1 MIKKT
6 PFKVILA
13 VCIGFSFGLSSSLTA
28 QTSTEQ
34 SVVNAAKALG
44 LTPTLIDVPVTVVP
58 PATQHNS
65 RNQTRNIS
73 QGIATDPY
81 AVKRQQIQEQNLQR
95 KRAHYARLANIRRQ
109 QQKSTAPL
117 VQAAASDPY
126 AAKRQQILRQ
136 NVERRQ
142 AHQRRLANIQRQKNQ
157 QAQQNFTQ
165 QQNRHHNVWDRVYQ
179 GFKFR
184 DYKTAPYVQ
193 RFTRA
198 FSRNPKRI
206 QRLADRSADYM
217 YMVVNE
223 LNRRKMPTEL
233 ALLPFVESA
242 YRNNAYSHAG
252 AAGMWQFIPATGKHY
267 GLVQTRS
274 FDARLDSH
282 QATRAAFDYLQKLHR
297 QFKGDWF
304 LALAA
309 YNAGEYRVEKEIL
322 KNRRKGK
329 RTDYWSLD
337 LPKETRQYVPRLLA
351 YKEIF
356 KNPRAFNVQLRGI
369 PNSPALARIH
379 VNKAVDLRKAAA
391 YAGVPTDQLL
401 AMNSGFLHGITTPRY
416 SNQITLPRRHAG
428 RLNKVIQELP
438 PAADVH
444 NKRHAKYRSKKR
456 RYVYHKVRSGD
467 SLYRIARK
475 HGTTVKKIKRLN
487 KMRSSRIWPGK
498 KLKIANRKKSSRSY
512 S

>member
-1 MIKKT
+1 MIFRI
-6 PFKVILA
+6 PFKVVIAL
-13 VCIGFSFGLSSSLTA
+13 VTTMIINFGLVTSLSA
-28 QTSTEQ
+28 QTSSER
-34 SVVNAAKALG
+34 SVIEAAKALG
-44 LTPTLIDVPVTVVP
+44 LTPKMVSVPAPV
-58 PATQHNS
+58 N
-65 RNQTRNIS
+65 RNQ
-73 QGIATDPY
+73 AH
-81 AVKRQQIQEQNLQR
+81 QQ
-95 KRAHYARLANIRRQ
+95 RAAYQ
-109 QQKSTAPL
+109 AP
-117 VQAAASDPY
+117 AKPSDPY

-136 NVERRQ
+136 NAERRRAHHQRIANLKRQKYQQ
-142 AHQRRLANIQRQKNQ
+142 AHKKIAE
-157 QAQQNFTQ
+157 
-165 QQNRHHNVWDRVYQ
+165 QQNRHHNVWNRVYQ
-179 GFKFR
+179 GFQFR
-184 DYKTAPYVQ
+184 DFSKYPQVKKYAKE
-193 RFTRA
+193 
-198 FSRNPKRI
+198 FSRSPTRI
-206 QRLADRSADYM
+206 QRLADRSSDYL

-252 AAGMWQFIPATGKHY
+252 AAGMWQFIPATGRHY
-267 GLVQTRS
+267 GLIQTRS

-282 QATRAAFDYLQKLHR
+282 QATRAALDYLQKLHR
-297 QFKGDWF
+297 EFKGDWF

-309 YNAGEYRVEKEIL
+309 YNAGEYRVQKEIL

-329 RTDYWSLD
+329 RTDYWSLS

-356 KNPRAFNVQLRGI
+356 RNPRAYRVQLRGI

-391 YAGVPTDQLL
+391 HAGVPSDQLL

-428 RLNKVIQELP
+428 RLNKVIQQLP
-438 PAADVH
+438 PAPDVH
-444 NKRHAKYRSKKR
+444 NKRSRYAKYSGKKR

-467 SLYRIARK
+467 NLYRIARK

-487 KMRSSRIWPGK
+487 KMRGSRIWPGK
-498 KLKIANRKKSSRSY
+498 RLKVATGRSSRSY

>member
-1 MIKKT
+1 MIYRT
-6 PFKVILA
+6 PIKVIIAL
-13 VCIGFSFGLSSSLTA
+13 VTTICINFGFTTSLSA
-28 QTSTEQ
+28 QTSSER
-34 SVVNAAKALG
+34 SVIEAAKALG
-44 LTPTLIDVPVTVVP
+44 LTPRVVNVPVAAP
-58 PATQHNS
+58 IN
-65 RNQTRNIS
+65 RNQTK
-73 QGIATDPY
+73 Q
-81 AVKRQQIQEQNLQR
+81 
-95 KRAHYARLANIRRQ
+95 
-109 QQKSTAPL
+109 
-117 VQAAASDPY
+117 SDPY

-136 NVERRQ
+136 NAQRKK
-142 AHQRRLANIQRQKNQ
+142 AHYQRLANIKRQK
-157 QAQQNFTQ
+157 Q
-165 QQNRHHNVWDRVYQ
+165 QQTVSKATHKQNAHQNVWNRVYQ
-179 GFKFR
+179 GFQLR
-184 DYKTAPYVQ
+184 DNKQNPKVQ
-193 RFTRA
+193 RYTRE
-198 FSRNPKRI
+198 FSRSPARI
-206 QRLADRSADYM
+206 QRLADRSSDYL

-252 AAGMWQFIPATGKHY
+252 AAGMWQFIPATGRHY
-267 GLVQTRS
+267 GLIQTRS

-282 QATRAAFDYLQKLHR
+282 QATRAALDYLQKLHR

-322 KNRRKGK
+322 KNRRQGK
-329 RTDYWSLD
+329 RTDYWSLS

-356 KNPRAFNVQLRGI
+356 RNPRAYNVQLRGI

-391 YAGVPTDQLL
+391 HAGVPSDKLL

-428 RLNKVIQELP
+428 RLNKVIQQLP

-444 NKRHAKYRSKKR
+444 NKRSRYAKYSGKKR
-456 RYVYHKVRSGD
+456 KYVYHKVRSGD
-467 SLYRIARK
+467 NLYRIARK
-475 HGTTVKKIKRLN
+475 HGTTVKKLKRLN

-498 KLKIANRKKSSRSY
+498 RLKIAKGRSSSSY

>member
-1 MIKKT
+1 MINTT

-13 VCIGFSFGLSSSLTA
+13 VATTIVLTLGFTASSFA
-28 QTSTEQ
+28 QTSSEA
-34 SVVNAAKALG
+34 SLVDAARALG
-44 LTPTLIDVPVTVVP
+44 LTPKIVETPTRTLPNN
-58 PATQHNS
+58 A
-65 RNQTRNIS
+65 QTNI
-73 QGIATDPY
+73 
-81 AVKRQQIQEQNLQR
+81 KRQAPQQTLQ
-95 KRAHYARLANIRRQ
+95 KF
-109 QQKSTAPL
+109 
-117 VQAAASDPY
+117 DPY

-136 NVERRQ
+136 NAQRRKAHQQRLAHIQKNLQRRQ
-142 AHQRRLANIQRQKNQ
+142 HQ
-157 QAQQNFTQ
+157 QAQAQVTR
-165 QQNRHHNVWDRVYQ
+165 QQNGHRNVWNRVYQ
-179 GFKFR
+179 GFQFR
-184 DYKTAPYVQ
+184 DHSKRPVVQ
-193 RFTRA
+193 KYA
-198 FSRNPKRI
+198 NQFSRSPVRI
-206 QRLADRSADYM
+206 QRLADRSADYL

-223 LNRRKMPTEL
+223 LNRRRMPTEL

-252 AAGMWQFIPATGKHY
+252 AAGMWQFIPATGRHY
-267 GLVQTRS
+267 GLKQTRS
-274 FDARLDSH
+274 YDARLDSY
-282 QATRAAFDYLQKLHR
+282 QATHAAFDYLQKLHR
-297 QFKGDWF
+297 EFKGDWF

-309 YNAGEYRVEKEIL
+309 YNAGEYRVQKEIN
-322 KNRRKGK
+322 KNRRLGK

-356 KNPRAFNVQLRGI
+356 RNPRAYRVHLRGI

-391 YAGVPTDQLL
+391 HAGVPSDKLL
-401 AMNSGFLHGITTPRY
+401 AMNSGFLHGITTPRF

-428 RLNKVIQELP
+428 ALNRAIQQLP

-444 NKRHAKYRSKKR
+444 NKRSRYAKYSGKKR

-467 SLYRIARK
+467 NLYRIARK

-487 KMRSSRIWPGK
+487 KMRGNRIWPGK
-498 KLKIANRKKSSRSY
+498 RLKIAKGRSSRKSY

>member
-1 MIKKT
+1 MINRT
-6 PFKVILA
+6 PIQVVITLVTA
-13 VCIGFSFGLSSSLTA
+13 IAISLVLSTSSMA
-28 QTSTEQ
+28 QTSSEA
-34 SVVNAAKALG
+34 SVINAAKALG
-44 LTPTLIDVPVTVVP
+44 LKPTFVQVPAPNIAQNTR
-58 PATQHNS
+58 A
-65 RNQTRNIS
+65 RNI
-73 QGIATDPY
+73 QAQKQVNQPY
-81 AVKRQQIQEQNLQR
+81 IQRQ
-95 KRAHYARLANIRRQ
+95 AN
-109 QQKSTAPL
+109 
-117 VQAAASDPY
+117 DPY

-136 NVERRQ
+136 NV
-142 AHQRRLANIQRQKNQ
+142 QRRKAHFQRIANLKRQKSQ
-157 QAQQNFTQ
+157 QAQTLKTQ
-165 QQNRHHNVWDRVYQ
+165 QQNNHHNVWNRVYQ

-184 DYKTAPYVQ
+184 NHNNNPLVQ
-193 RFTRA
+193 RYTRE
-198 FSRNPKRI
+198 FSRSPARI

-223 LNRRKMPTEL
+223 LNRRRMPTEL

-242 YRNNAYSHAG
+242 YRNNAFSHAG
-252 AAGMWQFIPATGKHY
+252 AAGMWQFIRSTGKNY
-267 GLVQTRS
+267 GLKQTKS
-274 FDARLDSH
+274 YDARLDSH
-282 QATRAAFDYLQKLHR
+282 QATQAAFNYLQKLHR

-309 YNAGEYRVEKEIL
+309 YNAGEYRVQREID
-322 KNRRKGK
+322 KNRRLGK
-329 RTDYWSLD
+329 RTDYWSLS

-356 KNPRAFNVQLRGI
+356 RNPRAFRVQLRGI

-391 YAGVPTDQLL
+391 YAGVPTDRLL
-401 AMNSGFLHGITTPRY
+401 ALNSGFLHGITTPRY

-428 RLNKVIQELP
+428 RLNKIIQQLP

-444 NKRHAKYRSKKR
+444 NKRSRYASRGKKK

-487 KMRSSRIWPGK
+487 RMRSSRIWPGK
-498 KLKIANRKKSSRSY
+498 RLKVSKGKTNRSFG
-512 S
+512 

>member
-1 MIKKT
+1 MQSQIIIIISHKVLNKASTNITKRHWGYMIKRT
-6 PFKVILA
+6 PFKVVSALA
-13 VCIGFSFGLSSSLTA
+13 STIFLSFGITTTPISA
-28 QTSTEQ
+28 QTSSDQ
-34 SVVNAAKALG
+34 SIIDAARALG
-44 LTPTLIDVPVTVVP
+44 LAPSIVATPAARQTT
-58 PATQHNS
+58 
-65 RNQTRNIS
+65 RNQGNYRKPQQSQTR
-73 QGIATDPY
+73 AT
-81 AVKRQQIQEQNLQR
+81 
-95 KRAHYARLANIRRQ
+95 
-109 QQKSTAPL
+109 
-117 VQAAASDPY
+117 DPY
-126 AAKRQQILRQ
+126 AAKRQEILRQ
-136 NVERRQ
+136 NAERRKAYNQ
-142 AHQRRLANIQRQKNQ
+142 RLANTQRLKHTK
-157 QAQQNFTQ
+157 TQ
-165 QQNRHHNVWDRVYQ
+165 QPNRQHNVWNRVYQ
-179 GFKFR
+179 GFQFKDHSR
-184 DYKTAPYVQ
+184 NAKVQ
-193 RFTRA
+193 RYA
-198 FSRNPKRI
+198 KDFSRNPKRI

-252 AAGMWQFIPATGKHY
+252 AAGMWQFIPATGRTY
-267 GLVQTRS
+267 GLKQTRS
-274 FDARLDSH
+274 YDARLDSH

-304 LALAA
+304 LALAS
-309 YNAGEYRVEKEIL
+309 YNAGEYRVQKEIL
-322 KNRRKGK
+322 KNRRLGK

-337 LPKETRQYVPRLLA
+337 LPKETRNYVPRLLA

-356 KNPRAFNVQLRGI
+356 KKPRSYNVQLRGI
-369 PNSPALARIH
+369 PNSPALARIS

-391 YAGVPTDQLL
+391 NAGVPTDQLL

-428 RLNKVIQELP
+428 RLNKVIQQLP

-444 NKRHAKYRSKKR
+444 NKRSRYAKYSKKKR

-467 SLYRIARK
+467 NLYRIARK
-475 HGTTVKKIKRLN
+475 HGTTVKKLKRLN

-498 KLKIANRKKSSRSY
+498 RLKVAKGRSTKSY